1 MTLIAEGRRE
11 MDLTNCYPRFHFHQT
26 MQNKNVLVDF
36 TIKAVYILPYV
47 KSPKDCQLLCMKL
60 AFILDTGENTGLSW
74 DDNNNPE
81 AILKEV
87 LFLKLK

>member
-1 MTLIAEGRRE
+1 
-11 MDLTNCYPRFHFHQT
+11 
-26 MQNKNVLVDF
+26 
-36 TIKAVYILPYV
+36 
-47 KSPKDCQLLCMKL
+47 MKL
-60 AFILDTGENTGLSW
+60 AFILDTWENIGLSW